1 MTSSKNTDL
10 CNQLNL
16 SNASENSLENKLS
29 KVIENI
35 DPKLLVSSKPNKT
48 SEELFDELKE
58 IQEYRLKDLPEDVKK
73 KAMNIFSEDMDN
85 LLKILNTNS
94 QSKK

>member
-16 SNASENSLENKLS
+16 SNAPKNSLENKLS
-29 KVIENI
+29 KAIKNI
-35 DPKLLVSSKPNKT
+35 NPKLLVSSKPNKT
-48 SEELFDELKE
+48 SEELFDELKD
-58 IQEYRLKDLPEDVKK
+58 IQEYRLKELPEDVKK
-73 KAMNIFSEDMDN
+73 EAMNILSEDMDN

>member
-16 SNASENSLENKLS
+16 SNAPKNSLENKLS
-29 KVIENI
+29 EAIKNI

-48 SEELFDELKE
+48 SEKLFDELKE
-58 IQEYRLKDLPEDVKK
+58 IQEYRLKDLPEDEKK
-73 KAMNIFSEDMDN
+73 KAMNILSEDMAN

-94 QSKK
+94 QSEK